1 MKEMNS
7 VITNQGVS
15 NMKKSLIVIAMAL
28 ALVFAFAAT
37 AMAVGPFY
45 DAAAYNPNYPGYLS
59 WSWATAER
67 SVK

>member
-1 MKEMNS
+1 MKEMLSTNS
-7 VITNQGVS
+7 SKQGAL
-15 NMKKSLIVIAMAL
+15 NMKKSLVVIAMAL

-59 WSWATAER
+59 WSWATR
-67 SVK
+67 QRW